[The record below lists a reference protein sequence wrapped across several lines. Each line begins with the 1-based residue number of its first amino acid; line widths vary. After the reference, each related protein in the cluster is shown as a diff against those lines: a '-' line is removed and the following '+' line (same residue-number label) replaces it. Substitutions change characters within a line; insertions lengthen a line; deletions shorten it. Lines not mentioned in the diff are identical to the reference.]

1 MKVDGFAS
9 ESGRYV
15 AFRPVQMTDT
25 RIDSDVLL
33 SLPFDHYQRYALTK
47 RIIAH
52 LGLRRPGVRLRI
64 LDVGGHSSSLKQ
76 FLPGDEVII
85 LDPLPPPLFAHSE
98 RIPFRHDGYFVG
110 SGAELPY
117 RDASFDVVMAHDTL
131 EHVPEGLRESFLAE
145 LVRVSRGTIIIN
157 GPVHTD
163 ETAALETRIMRFSER
178 ALLWE
183 NEYLKEHIEEGLPPS
198 KQIKGA
204 LERAGLSVVGVPNGS
219 LSMWLVMMAL
229 RHYLIALP
237 NSTAL
242 QEAIDRAYNTLIS
255 PRDFA
260 ERSYREAFIASADP
274 AVKARLPGLRAALVP
289 AAVGLLDETA
299 ALEELLYAMEQHAS
313 RIREEF
319 ASTDSVVGQRAE
331 IRWLNE
337 QLAAH
342 VAQLRVHQEI
352 IAERDRDLAD
362 VESRLRR
369 SHRALEQIQ
378 QDLEQAQA
386 ALAAIANS
394 VGWRLLELYRRGMRR
409 VAPANSVRGKP
420 YRAAV
425 SLVRGTLSN
434 AGRARR
440 VAAKSRRVIRDE
452 GWAAFGRKARGRV
465 VARLK
470 KERVQSTARTISYED
485 WIAANEPDAAEL
497 DRQRVAAKVMPFR
510 PLVSI
515 VTPVWNPDA
524 RLLRETIESVRG
536 QTYDNWELC
545 LTDGGS
551 VAAGVRETL
560 EELAAGDSRIRVEY
574 LKKNLGIS
582 GNSNEAIGRANGEYI
597 AFLDHTD
604 LLAPNALWEVVSQL
618 NRDPSIACIYSDHDL
633 ISIAGQRYEPL
644 FKPAWSPET
653 MLSANFAAHFSV
665 LKASLVKELG
675 GLRAETDGAQDWDLL
690 LRASQRTDA
699 FVRIP
704 KILYNWRVDSE
715 STVSSVSNKGYALKA
730 QERALTDHLQA
741 IGSGARVDRHNS
753 GGPHLKWEL
762 DGATKV
768 SLIICTKHNRKVLA
782 PCLRA
787 IAKSSYKNFGVIIV
801 DNGGRTTE
809 NENWY
814 ELFRNIDL
822 QVLWWDKP
830 FNYSAV
836 NNLGAS
842 KASGDVLLFLN
853 DDTEAVS
860 KDWLNEMLGWVQH
873 PGIGIVGAQLL
884 WKNGRI
890 QHGGD
895 VLGMNGFAD
904 HLFTG
909 ANPYEWT
916 LMGSPHW
923 YRNVSAVT
931 GACLMI
937 RRNLFEEV
945 GGFNEAFH
953 LCGSDVELCLRV
965 RRAGHRIVCTP
976 FAGVLHH
983 ERATRGGYDDAAD
996 VYTSFWHYQSKLYGG
1011 DPYFNPNLSLLS
1023 TIPQLR
1029 HPDEPKA
1036 PEIVAP
1042 VIGRSLK
1049 INKQGAASMEEE
1061 AVILAEACQLMPGE
1075 VDATRQLHETN
1086 KAPFEVKSINWF
1098 IPDFESPFYGGIHTI
1113 LRFADHFKQKYGVAN
1128 RFIVLANAPE
1138 PYIRS
1143 GIRAAFPSL
1152 ASSEIRVCGHGEED
1166 IRELPYADVSIATLW
1181 ITAYALSKFGNTRR
1195 KFYMIQDFEAIFY
1208 PAGTLHA
1215 LSEATYRLGMY
1226 GICNTHT
1233 LKRIYESDYGGKG
1246 FGFDPAVDT
1255 ALFHP
1260 REGQRRRGDTMT
1272 VFLYGRPGT
1281 WRNCWE
1287 LAMSALRRLKQRT
1300 KKKIR
1305 VVTAGSWAPPPD
1317 SEGAYLI
1324 DNLGLLDYRD
1334 TAELYRTVDV
1344 GLTLSVSKHP
1354 SYLPLELM
1362 ASGVCVVSNIN
1373 TAGSWLL
1380 KDGENAIL
1388 SEPTAES
1395 LAYALDTALNDDA
1408 LRERLSKNAVE
1419 FVQKNLSDWPGRIDA
1434 AYGYLCNPE
1443 GL

>member
-1 MKVDGFAS
+1 
-9 ESGRYV
+9 
-15 AFRPVQMTDT
+15 MTDT
-25 RIDSDVLL
+25 RIDSDILL
-33 SLPFDHYQRYALTK
+33 SLPFDHYQRYSLTR
-47 RIIAH
+47 RIVAE
-52 LGLRRPGVRLRI
+52 LGLRAGGTPLRI

-76 FLPGDEVII
+76 FLPEDAVIV
-85 LDPLPPPLFAHSE
+85 LDPLPPPSFAHNE
-98 RIPFRHDGYFVG
+98 KIPFRCDGYFIG
-110 SGAELPY
+110 SGADLPY
-117 RDASFDVVMAHDTL
+117 RDASFDVVTAHDTL
-131 EHVPEGLRESFLAE
+131 EHVPEPLRERFLAE
-145 LVRVSRGTIIIN
+145 MARVSRGTIIIN
-157 GPVHTD
+157 GPVYSD
-163 ETAALETRIMRFSER
+163 EAAALEKRVMRFSER
-178 ALLWE
+178 ALSWE
-183 NEYLKEHIEEGLPPS
+183 NEYLKEHIEEGLPPPE
-198 KQIKGA
+198 QIADA
-204 LERAGLSVVGVPNGS
+204 LRRAGQTVVGIPNGS
-219 LSMWLVMMAL
+219 LSLWLVMMAL

-237 NSTAL
+237 GSGEV

-274 AVKARLPGLRAALVP
+274 VVAAQLPGLPAALAP
-289 AAVGLLDETA
+289 EDGQLNEAAV
-299 ALEELLYAMEQHAS
+299 LEELLQAMESHAGEM
-313 RIREEF
+313 RTEF
-319 ASTDSVVGQRAE
+319 GSSDTVVGLRVE
-331 IRWLNE
+331 MGWLKE

-342 VAQLRVHQEI
+342 AAELREHQRI
-352 IAERDRDLAD
+352 IEVRDNVIADL
-362 VESRLRR
+362 EGSLRR
-369 SHRALEQIQ
+369 SHRALEQMQ
-378 QDLEQAQA
+378 EDLELAQST
-386 ALAAIANS
+386 LASIGNS
-394 VGWRLLELYRRGMRR
+394 VGWRLLEAYRRGMRR
-409 VAPANSVRGKP
+409 VAPANSIRGMP

-425 SLVRGTLSN
+425 SLARGTLNS
-434 AGRARR
+434 AVSGRRL
-440 VAAKSRRVIRDE
+440 AAKSRRVIKNE
-452 GWAAFGRKARGRV
+452 GWRAFARKARGRLMS
-465 VARLK
+465 RLTMS
-470 KERVQSTARTISYED
+470 RVQSSARTISYKE
-485 WIAANEPDAAEL
+485 WIAANEPGAAQIE
-497 DRQRVAAKVMPFR
+497 RQREAALALPYR
-510 PLVSI
+510 PLVSV
-515 VTPVWNPDA
+515 VTPVWNPDP
-524 RLLRETIESVRG
+524 RLLRQTIESVRA

-545 LTDGGS
+545 LADGGS
-551 VAAGVRETL
+551 TADGIRETL
-560 EELAAGDSRIRVEY
+560 AELAAADPRMRVQY
-574 LKKNLGIS
+574 LEKNLGIS
-582 GNSNEAIGRANGEYI
+582 GNTNAAIGHAGGEFI

-604 LLAPNALWEVVSQL
+604 VLAPNALWEVVSQL

-633 ISIAGQRYEPL
+633 ISIAGERYEPL

-653 MLSANFAAHFSV
+653 ILSANFASHFCV
-665 LKASLVKELG
+665 LEASLVKELG
-675 GLRAETDGAQDWDLL
+675 GLRPETDGAQDWDLL
-690 LRASQRTDA
+690 LRASQKTGSFA
-699 FVRIP
+699 RIP
-704 KILYNWRVDSE
+704 KVLYHWRADSE
-715 STVSSVSNKGYALKA
+715 STVSSQSNKGYAIAA
-730 QERALTDHLQA
+730 QDRALSDHLAA
-741 IGSGARVDRHNS
+741 ISSAARVDRHES
-753 GGPHLKWEL
+753 GGPHFKWSL
-762 DGATKV
+762 GGTTRV
-768 SLIICTKHNRKVLA
+768 SLIIATKHNRKMLA

-787 IAKSSYKNFGVIIV
+787 IAKSSYRNFEVIVV

-814 ELFRNIDL
+814 ELFRSIDL
-822 QVLWWDKP
+822 RVLWWDEP

-836 NNLGAS
+836 NNLGARN
-842 KASGDVLLFLN
+842 ATGDVLLFLN
-853 DDTEAVS
+853 DDTQAVS
-860 KDWLNEMLGWVQH
+860 REWLDEMLGWIGH
-873 PGIGIVGAQLL
+873 PGIGVVGAQLL

-931 GACLMI
+931 GACLMM
-937 RRNLFEEV
+937 RRDLFEEV

-965 RRAGHRIVCTP
+965 RRAGYRIVCTP

-983 ERATRGGYDDAAD
+983 ERATRGGYDHAAD

-1023 TIPQLR
+1023 TVPQLR
-1029 HPDEPKA
+1029 HPEEPKP
-1036 PEIVAP
+1036 PEMVAP
-1042 VIGRSLK
+1042 VLGRSLV
-1049 INKQGAASMEEE
+1049 INKQGAARMEEE
-1061 AVILAEACQLMPGE
+1061 AVILVEACQLMPGE
-1075 VDATRQLHETN
+1075 VDATRRLHEMN
-1086 KAPFEVKSINWF
+1086 KAPFEVKTINWF

-1113 LRFADHFKQKYGVAN
+1113 LRFADQFKQKHGVSN
-1128 RFIVLANAPE
+1128 RFIVLGSGPE
-1138 PYIRS
+1138 DYIRS
-1143 GIRAAFPSL
+1143 GVRAAFPAL
-1152 ASSEIRVCGHGEED
+1152 GESEIIVSGQAEED

-1215 LSEATYRLGMY
+1215 LSEATYRMGLY

-1233 LKRIYESDYGGKG
+1233 LQRIYESDYGGRG

-1260 REGQRRRGDTMT
+1260 AEGPRPKRDTMT

-1287 LAMSALRRLKQRT
+1287 LAMSALRRLKQRS

-1362 ASGVCVVSNIN
+1362 ASGVLVVSNIN

-1380 KDGENAIL
+1380 KDGENCLL

-1395 LAYALDTALNDDA
+1395 LAHALETALNDDEM
-1408 LRERLSKNAVE
+1408 RERLSKNAVDYIRE
-1419 FVQKNLSDWPGRIDA
+1419 NFADWPSRIDA
-1434 AYGYLCNPE
+1434 AYEYLCDPE
-1443 GL
+1443 RE

>member
-1 MKVDGFAS
+1 MYAEHISRYNFAAQFVTGKRVLDVASGSGYGS
-9 ESGRYV
+9 ELLKEAGASDVIGLDCNLAALSYSLSVHARGNPKYV
-15 AFRPVQMTDT
+15 AGDAQ
-25 RIDSDVLL
+25 L
-33 SLPFDHYQRYALTK
+33 LPF
-47 RIIAH
+47 
-52 LGLRRPGVRLRI
+52 
-64 LDVGGHSSSLKQ
+64 SS
-76 FLPGDEVII
+76 
-85 LDPLPPPLFAHSE
+85 
-98 RIPFRHDGYFVG
+98 
-110 SGAELPY
+110 
-117 RDASFDVVMAHDTL
+117 ASFDFIVSFETL
-131 EHVPEGLRESFLAE
+131 EHVPEPERMLSE
-145 LVRVSRGTIIIN
+145 LGRVLKDDGIMVISTPNRGVYLEGNPFHIHELTYDEFAAALSSVFSQVEILVQDNLMASALFDTNVMLSQGVRVNTGT
-157 GPVHTD
+157 
-163 ETAALETRIMRFSER
+163 
-178 ALLWE
+178 
-183 NEYLKEHIEEGLPPS
+183 GLFKAVARHPS
-198 KQIKGA
+198 DC
-204 LERAGLSVVGVPNGS
+204 V
-219 LSMWLVMMAL
+219 
-229 RHYLIALP
+229 YLIAVCSNMPLP
-237 NSTAL
+237 RAMGQVTLSSPAEL
-242 QEAIDRAYNTLIS
+242 DRYLRELGET
-255 PRDFA
+255 
-260 ERSYREAFIASADP
+260 RSEIQRQ
-274 AVKARLPGLRAALVP
+274 ALV
-289 AAVGLLDETA
+289 AAKLQHDLLDEQSRLVDEQSR
-299 ALEELLYAMEQHAS
+299 LEAK
-313 RIREEF
+313 
-319 ASTDSVVGQRAE
+319 
-331 IRWLNE
+331 
-337 QLAAH
+337 
-342 VAQLRVHQEI
+342 
-352 IAERDRDLAD
+352 
-362 VESRLRR
+362 LRR
-369 SHRALEQIQ
+369 SHRALEQMQ
-378 QDLEQAQA
+378 EDLEQAQA
-386 ALAAIANS
+386 TLASIGNS
-394 VGWRLLELYRRGMRR
+394 LGWRVLELYRRGIRR
-409 VAPANSVRGKP
+409 VAPAHSIRGKP

-425 SLVRGTLSN
+425 SLVRGTLHN

-452 GWAAFGRKARGRV
+452 GWWAFGRKARGRV
-465 VARLK
+465 VARLTAK
-470 KERVQSTARTISYED
+470 RVPSTARTITYEQ
-485 WIAANEPDAAEL
+485 WIAANEPDAAAL
-497 DRQRVAAKVMPFR
+497 QRQREAAKVLPFR

-515 VTPVWNPDA
+515 ITPVWNPDP

-545 LTDGGS
+545 LADGGS
-551 VAAGVRETL
+551 TATGVRQTL
-560 EELAAGDSRIRVEY
+560 EELATSDPRIRVEY
-574 LKKNLGIS
+574 LEKNRGIS
-582 GNSNEAIGRANGEYI
+582 GNSNAALERAGGEYV

-604 LLAPNALWEVVSQL
+604 LLAPNAVWEVVSQL
-618 NRDPSIACIYSDHDL
+618 NRDPSIACIYTDHDL
-633 ISIAGQRYEPL
+633 ISVGGKRYEPL

-653 MLSANFAAHFSV
+653 LFSANFAAHFCV
-665 LKASLVKELG
+665 LKASLVEELG
-675 GLRAETDGAQDWDLL
+675 GLRAEMDGAQDWDLL
-690 LRASQRTDA
+690 LRVSQKTNHFA
-699 FVRIP
+699 RIP
-704 KILYNWRVDSE
+704 KILYYWRSDPE
-715 STVSSVSNKGYALKA
+715 STVSSASNKGYAIAA
-730 QERALTDHLQA
+730 QDRALSDHLKVL
-741 IGSGARVDRHNS
+741 GSTARVDRHDS
-753 GGPHLKWEL
+753 GGPHLRWDL

-768 SLIICTKHNRKVLA
+768 SLIIATKHNRKVLA

-787 IAKSSYKNFGVIIV
+787 IANSAYRNFEVIVV
-801 DNGGRTTE
+801 DNGGHTKE
-809 NENWY
+809 NEDWY
-814 ELFRNIDL
+814 HPYTRDFDL

-836 NNLGAS
+836 NNLGAA
-842 KASGDVLLFLN
+842 KATGDVLLFLN
-853 DDTEAVS
+853 DDTEATS
-860 KDWLNEMLGWVQH
+860 PDWLNEMLGWVQH

-916 LMGSPHW
+916 LMGSPLW

-937 RRNLFEEV
+937 RRDLFEQI
-945 GGFNEAFH
+945 GGLNEAFH

-965 RRAGHRIVCTP
+965 LRAGHRIVCTP
-976 FAGVLHH
+976 FAGMLHH
-983 ERATRGGYDDAAD
+983 ERATRGGYDDASD
-996 VYTSFWHYQSKLYGG
+996 VYTSFWYYQSKLYGG

-1029 HPDEPKA
+1029 HPEEPKA
-1036 PEIVAP
+1036 PEMVAP

-1061 AVILAEACQLMPGE
+1061 AAILAEACQLKSGE
-1075 VDATRQLHETN
+1075 VDATRRLHEEN

-1128 RFIVLANAPE
+1128 RFIVLASAPE

-1233 LKRIYESDYGGKG
+1233 LKRIYETEYGGHG

-1260 REGQRRRGDTMT
+1260 PEGPRHKGDTMT

-1324 DNLGLLDYRD
+1324 GNVGLLDYRD

-1380 KDGENAIL
+1380 KDGENCIL

-1395 LAYALDTALNDDA
+1395 LCHALETALNDDEM
-1408 LRERLSKNAVE
+1408 RERLSTNAVDYIRQN
-1419 FVQKNLSDWPGRIDA
+1419 FADWPSRMDA

-1443 GL
+1443 GE